1 MADSYV
7 CSGAMMKCT
16 MGTAPAKL
24 TVLPTRTVYLAGQPQ
39 ANISDHQSM
48 VNLAP
53 FGLCRSLGFP
63 PTASATAAAHGH
75 LTPMP
80 CMHNTPAPWMGGKM
94 DYLIK
99 GQPALLKSCKCQCM
113 WGGTIS
119 LVTDGQVGEGVQW
132 VLKKGKQLF
141 TQNQQASDQNSTN
154 EEADTS
160 KDTELRSRK
169 EAIENNPYQ
178 LKAKTVAEAEKEIA
192 QNLGVTCNFEGFN
205 DEDLPLIQEI
215 YSSVA
220 THIDKYPDLKKYIN
234 FVGSMQ
240 GRREVYAEWYY
251 NELKRLNPTVDDDR
265 LREKAKADAASIIK
279 IDPNTYA
286 VSTSGYS
293 CKEVNGVA
301 FNADF
306 KGDKVQNSLDYDLK
320 TKWHPD
326 GCNTVKSVFDHE
338 LGHKIDETLGL
349 NSDPEFLKIF
359 EEAEKE
365 GKEYIKDNLS
375 AYAYK
380 QSEATDSYDPK
391 KEFIAEAWSEYL
403 NNPNPRP
410 IAKSVGDLIVKK
422 TNWGK

>member
-16 MGTAPAKL
+16 MGTSPARL
-24 TVLPTRTVYLAGQPQ
+24 TVLPNRMVFLAGQLM
-39 ANISDHQSM
+39 ANISDHQTM
-48 VNLAP
+48 ANLAP
-53 FGLCRSLGFP
+53 FGLCRSLAFP
-63 PTASATAAAHGH
+63 PTASATSAAMGT

-80 CMHNTPAPWMGGKM
+80 CMHNTPAPWIGGKM

-99 GQPALLKSCKCQCM
+99 GQPALLQSCKCQCM

-119 LVTDGQVGEGVQW
+119 LINNGQVGEGAQGVNETRRAF
-132 VLKKGKQLF
+132 LG
-141 TQNQQASDQNSTN
+141 TQRIA
-154 EEADTS
+154 
-160 KDTELRSRK
+160 ELRQKVKEEK
-169 EAIENNPYQ
+169 EALENSPYQ

-192 QNLGVTCNFEGFN
+192 QNLGVTCNFEGFT

-306 KGDKVQNSLDYDLK
+306 KGDTVQNSLDYDLK